1 MSSPLDRLI
10 QDLSRLPGIGEKT
23 ATRLAFFILRSPKA
37 YAEGLSQ
44 TLREVVNEIRFCST
58 CQNFTQADPCKICA
72 DPARDRSI
80 LLVVEGPQEMRSIEQ
95 GRSFKGLYHI
105 LHGALSPL
113 DRVGPEDLK
122 IKELLIRLSEGP
134 IREVIL
140 ATNTHVEGEATALY
154 LIKLIKP
161 LGIRLS
167 RIASGIPVGGDLEY
181 VDSMTLQRAIEGRRE
196 V

>member
-10 QDLSRLPGIGEKT
+10 QELSRLPGIGEKT
-23 ATRLAFFILRSPKA
+23 ATRLAYFILRSPKGF
-37 YAEGLSQ
+37 AEKLSQ
-44 TLREVVNEIRFCST
+44 SLLEVVSGIRFCSL
-58 CQNFTQADPCKICA
+58 CQNFTESDPCRICSN
-72 DPARDRSI
+72 PARDSQTI
-80 LLVVEGPQEMRSIEQ
+80 LVVEGPQEMRSIEQ
-95 GRSFKGLYHI
+95 GGSYKGLYHI

-122 IKELLIRLSEGP
+122 IRELLARFSEGRV
-134 IREVIL
+134 REVIL
-140 ATNTHVEGEATALY
+140 ATNTNVEGEATALY

-161 LGIRLS
+161 LGIRMS

-181 VDSMTLQRAIEGRRE
+181 IDSITLQRAIEGRRE